1 MSPSIHF
8 PSPFRGRDLPPYGAA
23 DWKRLQPVLLRRSL
37 ALSSASALLAGLLL
51 GLLLHRN
58 VEQAPEPKVFSTDWT
73 GPKDPPPPTPQPE
86 PKDRPVVVHDSK
98 DGRIVESDTTFA
110 TIEDPKTPSPAGWLT
125 VGGPGGGDSRVP
137 ENRGGWVDT
146 FPDRPPPD
154 EFAALDDPPLPVYS
168 PKPKYPDLAQQAGI
182 EGQVVIKVLV
192 DRQGRVTELLHVTST
207 PIFDDAA
214 EKALRTWR
222 FRPALVG
229 HHPVPAWVV
238 VPVRFVM
245 Q

>member
-8 PSPFRGRDLPPYGAA
+8 PSPFRDRDLPPYGAA
-23 DWKRLQPVLLRRSL
+23 DWKLLQPVLLRRSL
-37 ALSSASALLAGLLL
+37 ALSSACAMLVGLLL
-51 GLLLHRN
+51 GLTLQHTT
-58 VEQAPEPKVFSTDWT
+58 VA
-73 GPKDPPPPTPQPE
+73 PPPPVIELLPSREPAPPPPIGPEEPPQQLPGGTPPD
-86 PKDRPVVVHDSK
+86 PNNGLPVP
-98 DGRIVESDTTFA
+98 GDTTA
-110 TIEDPKTPSPAGWLT
+110 VIQNPVITNQPSWPT
-125 VGGPGGGDSRVP
+125 NDTGGGEGRVP
-137 ENRGGWVDT
+137 ENTGGWVDT

-222 FRPALVG
+222 FRPALIG